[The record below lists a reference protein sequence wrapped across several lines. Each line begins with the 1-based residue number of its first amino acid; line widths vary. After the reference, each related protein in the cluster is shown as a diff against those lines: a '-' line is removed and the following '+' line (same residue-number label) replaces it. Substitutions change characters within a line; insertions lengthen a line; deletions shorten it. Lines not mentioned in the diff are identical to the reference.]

1 MRVELPKEVK
11 RIIDMLHN
19 HGHEAYAVGGAVR
32 DAILGRE
39 PKDWDITT
47 NAFPQEIK
55 SIFNKTIDTG
65 IEHGTVTVLMGKV
78 GYEVT
83 TYRIDGEY
91 FDSRHPSSVEFTG
104 NLREDLLRRDF
115 TINAMAYND
124 LEGLVDEFGGLSDLR
139 NGVIRCVGNARER
152 FSEDALRMLRAV
164 RFSAQLGFKID
175 NETKEAIEELAPSI
189 VNISSERIRD
199 ELLKTIESDNPKHIL
214 DLYNLGLTKYILP
227 EFDEMMKCDQ
237 NSKHHMYSVGMH
249 TVISMENVPSNRVL
263 RLTMLLHDTGKPK
276 TKTTDQEG
284 YNHFYGHQVESAGIA
299 NNVLRRLKMDNATR
313 KKVVR
318 LVRYHDERPKL
329 DEKKVRHKIVDI
341 GIEAFPDLFAV
352 NRADTLAQS
361 EYKREEKLAYIDEF
375 ERIYNSIIEKKQALC
390 IGDLKITGS
399 ELIKMGLNEGPLVG
413 KVLKELF
420 EEVLNNPDK
429 NTKEYLR
436 GRAGKLIRKYGE
448 NNEC

>member
-1 MRVELPKEVK
+1 MRIELPKEVK

-39 PKDWDITT
+39 PKDWDVTT
-47 NAFPQEIK
+47 NAFPSEIK

-65 IEHGTVTVLMGKV
+65 IEHGTVTVLIGKV

-91 FDSRHPSSVEFTG
+91 FDSRHPSSVEFTS
-104 NLREDLLRRDF
+104 NIKEDLLRRDF

-124 LEGLVDEFGGLSDLR
+124 KEGLIDEFGGLSDLKS
-139 NGVIRCVGNARER
+139 GIIKCVGNARER
-152 FSEDALRMLRAV
+152 FNEDALRMLRAI
-164 RFSAQLGFKID
+164 RFSAQLGFEVD
-175 NETKEAIEELAPSI
+175 EETKKAIEELAPSI

-199 ELLKTIESDNPKHIL
+199 ELLKTIESDNPRHIL

-227 EFDEMMKCDQ
+227 EFDEMLECEQ

-249 TVISMENVPSNRVL
+249 TVVSMENVPSNRVL
-263 RLTMLLHDTGKPK
+263 RLAMLLHDTGKPHK
-276 TKTTDQEG
+276 KTTDNEG
-284 YNHFYGHQVESAGIA
+284 YNHFYGHPVESARIA
-299 NNVLRRLKMDNATR
+299 KDVLRRLKMDNATI

-329 DEKKVRHKIVDI
+329 EEKKIRHKIVDI
-341 GIEAFPDLFAV
+341 GVEAFPDLFTV

-361 EYKREEKLAYIDEF
+361 EYKRAEKLAYIDEF
-375 ERIYNSIIEKKQALC
+375 EKIYNGIIEKKQALS
-390 IGDLKITGS
+390 IGEIEITGGDLIS
-399 ELIKMGLNEGPLVG
+399 MGLKEGPLVG

-420 EEVLNNPDK
+420 EEVLNNPEK
-429 NTKEYLR
+429 NTQEYLR
-436 GRAGKLIRKYGE
+436 DRAGKLIRKYGE

>member
-104 NLREDLLRRDF
+104 NLKEDLLRRDF

-124 LEGLVDEFGGLSDLR
+124 SEGLVDEFGGLSDLR

-152 FSEDALRMLRAV
+152 FTEDALRMLRAV
-164 RFSAQLGFKID
+164 RFSAQLGFSVD
-175 NETKEAIEELAPSI
+175 DETKEAIEELAPSI

-199 ELLKTIESDNPKHIL
+199 ELLKTIESDNPRHIL
-214 DLYNLGLTKYILP
+214 ELYNLGLTKYILP
-227 EFDEMMKCDQ
+227 EFDEMMKCEQ

-276 TKTTDQEG
+276 SKTTDKEG
-284 YNHFYGHQVESAGIA
+284 YNHFYGHPVESARIA
-299 NNVLRRLKMDNATR
+299 NDVLRRLKMDNATR

-329 DEKKVRHKIVDI
+329 EEKKVRHKIVDI
-341 GIEAFPDLFAV
+341 GIGAFPDLFAV

-361 EYKREEKLAYIDEF
+361 EYKREEKLAYIDGF
-375 ERIYNSIIEKKQALC
+375 EAIYNSIIEKNQALC

-399 ELIKMGLNEGPLVG
+399 DLIKMGLKEGPLVG

-420 EEVLNNPDK
+420 DEVLNNPEK
-429 NTKEYLR
+429 NNKEYLR
-436 GRAGKLIRKYGE
+436 DRAGKLIRKHGE